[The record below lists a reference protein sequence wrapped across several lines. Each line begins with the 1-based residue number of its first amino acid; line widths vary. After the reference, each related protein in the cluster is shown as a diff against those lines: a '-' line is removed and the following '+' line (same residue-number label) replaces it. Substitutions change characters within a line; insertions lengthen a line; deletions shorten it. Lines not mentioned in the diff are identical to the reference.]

1 MTSHEG
7 SLDAPTRHIIDWR
20 NPDFADPVKLDEEM
34 RRVFDICHGCRRCF
48 NLCDSFPR
56 LFDLIDNSPNE
67 ELSDVKSDDFKPVV
81 EACTLCDMCF
91 MTKCP
96 YVPPHPFQLD
106 FPHLMLRHRAA
117 ERAQGKSDFTQSQLA
132 EMDRNGT
139 LARLAAPVINWASDT
154 SNKPVRAVMESVAH
168 IDHKATLPKFHSRT
182 FVSADKG
189 DPIEANPAAPAFGKR
204 KAALY
209 ATCFVNYNKPVTGMD
224 ARAVLNHIGV
234 ETKVAYPGC
243 CGMPFLEQAELG
255 RVAQNAAK
263 VSKELVKLIDE
274 GYDIVAL
281 TASCGLMLKF
291 EWALICP
298 DDENVK
304 RVAEATFDIDEYVVD
319 IAKKEGLPAGLKPL
333 PEGVTVHLACHA
345 RAQNMGPKAAEMLKL
360 IPDTPVDV
368 IERCS
373 GHGGTFG
380 VVKPTHDV
388 AVKVGR
394 PVFRAANTQG
404 RGHIVSDCPLAAV
417 HIVSHTDTPAREP
430 EHPIQIMARAFGLK
444 GEGLSLFSLFERA
457 VQWTVRV
464 TNAASTC

>member
-1 MTSHEG
+1 MSREG
-7 SLDAPTRHIIDWR
+7 SLEAPTRHPIAWR
-20 NPDFADPVKLDEEM
+20 DEAFYDADALDKEM

-56 LFDLIDNSPNE
+56 LFDLIDNSATE
-67 ELSDVKSDDFKPVV
+67 ELDAVKSEDFVPVV

-96 YVPPHPFQLD
+96 YVPPHEFQLD
-106 FPHLMLRHRAA
+106 FPHLILRARAVEA
-117 ERAQGKSDFTQSQLA
+117 REHKTSFTQQQLA

-139 LARLAAPVINWASDT
+139 AARFASPIINWASSRKNGLT
-154 SNKPVRAVMESVAH
+154 RPLMEAVTG
-168 IDHKATLPKFHSRT
+168 IDRTAELPKFHTKT
-182 FVSADKG
+182 FVSADRG
-189 DPIEANPAAPAFGKR
+189 DPIRANETAPAFGKR

-209 ATCFVNYNKPVTGMD
+209 ATCFVNYNKPDTGLA

-243 CGMPFLEQAELG
+243 CGMPFLEQAELE
-255 RVAQNAAK
+255 RVAANAAK

-291 EWALICP
+291 EWPLIVP
-298 DDENVK
+298 DNEDVK
-304 RVAEATFDIDEYVVD
+304 RLADATFDIDEYVVD
-319 IAKKEGLPAGLKPL
+319 VAKKEGLPSGLHAL

-345 RAQNMGPKAAEMLKL
+345 RAQNMGPKAAEMLRL

-380 VVKPTHDV
+380 VVKPTHDL
-388 AVKVGR
+388 AEKVGR
-394 PVFRAANTQG
+394 PVFRAAEKQA
-404 RGHIVSDCPLAAV
+404 RGHIVSDCPLAAQ
-417 HIVSHTDTPAREP
+417 HIVQNVKDMAAKDGKVAPAREP
-430 EHPIQIMARAFGLK
+430 EHPIQIIARAFGLL
-444 GEGLSLFSLFERA
+444 ED
-457 VQWTVRV
+457 
-464 TNAASTC
+464 

>member
-7 SLDAPTRHIIDWR
+7 SLGAPTRNVIDWT
-20 NPDFADPVKLDEEM
+20 NPDFADPAKLDAEM

-56 LFDLIDNSPNE
+56 LFDLIDTSPNE
-67 ELSDVKSDDFKPVV
+67 ELSDVKSEDFGPVV

-106 FPHLMLRHRAA
+106 FPHLMLRQRFVEAKNGHV
-117 ERAQGKSDFTQSQLA
+117 ERTQRQLA

-139 LARLAAPVINWASDT
+139 LARVASPLINWASDT
-154 SNKPVRAVMESVAH
+154 SNKPMRALMENVAK
-168 IDHKATLPKFHSRT
+168 IDRTAELPKFHTRT
-182 FVSADKG
+182 FVSADR
-189 DPIEANPAAPAFGKR
+189 ANPITTNSAAPAFGKR

-209 ATCFVNYNKPVTGMD
+209 ATCFVNYNKPITGMA

-234 ETKVAYPGC
+234 ETIAAYPGC
-243 CGMPFLEQAELG
+243 CGMPFLEQAELK
-255 RVAQNAAK
+255 RVAENAAK
-263 VSKELVKLIDE
+263 VSKELVKLIDQ

-291 EWALICP
+291 EWALIVP
-298 DDENVK
+298 DNQDVK
-304 RVAEATFDIDEYVVD
+304 KVANATFDIDEYVVD
-319 IAKKEGLPAGLKPL
+319 IARKEGLPHGLMPL

-360 IPDTPVDV
+360 IPQTPVDV

-380 VVKPTHDV
+380 VVKPTHDL

-394 PVFRAANTQG
+394 PVFRTANTQQ
-404 RGHIVSDCPLAAV
+404 RGHIVSDCPLAAQ
-417 HIVSHTDTPAREP
+417 HIFHHTELPAREP
-430 EHPIQIMARAFGLK
+430 EHPIQIVARAYGLV
-444 GEGLSLFSLFERA
+444 ED
-457 VQWTVRV
+457 
-464 TNAASTC
+464 